1 MGVVYFSDSQFLSAF
16 EFLQLLFPLLRHLF
30 LPFLFDEF
38 LPLLRP
44 LLDGGFGQMLRLI
57 KVDL

>member
-1 MGVVYFSDSQFLSAF
+1 MDVVYFSDSQFLSAF
-16 EFLQLLFPLLRHLF
+16 EFLQLLLPLLRHLF
-30 LPFLFDEF
+30 LPFLLDQF
-38 LPLLRP
+38 LPLLGP